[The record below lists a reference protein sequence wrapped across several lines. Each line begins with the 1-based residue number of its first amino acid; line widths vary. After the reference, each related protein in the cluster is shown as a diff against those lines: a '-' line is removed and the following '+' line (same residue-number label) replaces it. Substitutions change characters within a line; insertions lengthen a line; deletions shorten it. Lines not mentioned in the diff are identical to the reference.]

1 MFVALPFCVGL
12 LSVLIYTY
20 HQGRTLGSC
29 LAVSMISLAMVS
41 LALLS
46 LAIEGVFCI
55 IMALPI
61 AAPLALLGGLVGFLA
76 QRHPSISTEAPSMMI
91 LLMLVPP
98 GVMSV
103 ETTSPLEAPRTSV
116 RTSIRT
122 HQGSVGKLDRYFPFL
137 HGRRI
142 MYSGTAVLNSNSERT
157 SLLRIRVRTAA
168 CTALL
173 DKPVSLA
180 IVW

>member
-1 MFVALPFCVGL
+1 MTEPLQSSALASFIPRDILGSSAMAVALTAVLGALATYLGVQRLGTYGWGVFVALPFCVGL
-12 LSVLIYTY
+12 LSVLMYTY
-20 HQGRTLGSC
+20 HQGQTLGSC

-76 QRHPSISTEAPSMMI
+76 QRHPSISSEAPSMMI
-91 LLMLVPP
+91 LLMLAPL

-103 ETTSPLEAPRTSV
+103 ETTSPL
-116 RTSIRT
+116 
-122 HQGSVGKLDRYFPFL
+122 
-137 HGRRI
+137 
-142 MYSGTAVLNSNSERT
+142 
-157 SLLRIRVRTAA
+157 AA
-168 CTALL
+168 L
-173 DKPVSLA
+173 
-180 IVW
+180 